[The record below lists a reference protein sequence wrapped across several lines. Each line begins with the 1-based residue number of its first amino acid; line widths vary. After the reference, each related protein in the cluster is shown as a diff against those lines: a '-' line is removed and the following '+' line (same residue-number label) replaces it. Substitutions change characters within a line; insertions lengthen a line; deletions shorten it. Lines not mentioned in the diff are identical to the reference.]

1 MTIVRE
7 GHLSSQQARSL
18 AVSAQGLDHK
28 SSFSSTRLDIRHLRW
43 AFKRFGV
50 LQIDAVNAI
59 ARSHLLVL
67 RARLGGSHDGLSTLL
82 DRAAYE
88 QRELTEYWC
97 HEASFLPVQDLP
109 LFGWRMRRAE
119 KGELWKGIRQFV
131 SENPKFV
138 KRIEDYVREN
148 GPVSAGELQKKPKD
162 SPWWGWSDSK
172 IALEWLFWI
181 GKVSTSKRQN
191 FTRFYDLSERVLPPE
206 ALETFHTEEESHAE
220 LIRRAAVHL
229 GVAAIEDLV
238 DYFRLPKLQGKQRV
252 TELVE
257 NNELLR
263 VAVEGWDRPGYI
275 LPDAKFTTANSK
287 SVLLSP
293 FDPLVWFRPRA
304 QRLFQFRYR
313 LEIYVPANKRVHG
326 YYVLPFLHNNELCA
340 RVDAKADN
348 KSGVLHVPAVHAETQ
363 DIDDETIE
371 SLATELRLLATWR
384 NLTEVKVGQRGNLA
398 RRLKRVMTR

>member
-1 MTIVRE
+1 MTTVNE
-7 GHLSSQQARSL
+7 DHLSSQQARSL
-18 AVSAQGLDHK
+18 AVSAQGLDVK

-109 LFGWRMRRAE
+109 LFGWRMQRAE
-119 KGELWKGIRQFV
+119 NGELWKGIRQFV

-138 KRIEDYVREN
+138 KQIEDYVREN

-162 SPWWGWSDSK
+162 RPWWGWSDSK

-181 GKVSTSKRQN
+181 GKVSTSKRKN
-191 FTRFYDLSERVLPPE
+191 FTRFYDLSEKVLPSPV
-206 ALETFHTEEESHAE
+206 LEESLSEVEAQTE
-220 LIRRAAVHL
+220 LIRRAAGHL
-229 GVAAIEDLV
+229 GVGAAEDLV
-238 DYFRLPKLQGKQRV
+238 DYFRLPKLEGKQRV
-252 TELVE
+252 RELVE
-257 NNELLR
+257 NNELLQ
-263 VAVEGWDRPGYI
+263 VEVEDWNRPGYI
-275 LPDAKFTTANSK
+275 QADTKFTTANSK

-304 QRLFQFRYR
+304 ERLFRFKYR
-313 LEIYVPANKRVHG
+313 LEIYVPAKKRVHG
-326 YYVLPFLHNNELCA
+326 YYVLPFLHNNDLCA
-340 RVDAKADN
+340 RVDVRADTKN
-348 KSGVLHVPAVHAETQ
+348 GVLHVPAAHAEVS
-363 DIDDETIE
+363 ELELAVVE
-371 SLATELRLLATWR
+371 SLATELQSLASWR
-384 NLTEVKVGQRGNLA
+384 NLEEVKVGQRGNLA
-398 RRLKRVMTR
+398 RQLKRVIAK